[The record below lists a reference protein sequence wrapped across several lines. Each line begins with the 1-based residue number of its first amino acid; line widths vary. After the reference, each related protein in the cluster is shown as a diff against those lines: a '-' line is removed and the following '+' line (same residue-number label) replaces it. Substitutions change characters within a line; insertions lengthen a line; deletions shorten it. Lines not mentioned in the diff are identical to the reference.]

1 MLRYVLLEEN
11 KNNAIY
17 EYFPEGKSQS
27 GIIGV
32 SKATGELNII
42 RLAETDR
49 HRTYAAKL
57 FRKLEEFQKKQLYNE
72 KGMIAW
78 F

>member
-49 HRTYAAKL
+49 HRIYAAK
-57 FRKLEEFQKKQLYNE
+57 FLESWKNSKRNNYITKKV
-72 KGMIAW
+72 
-78 F
+78 